1 MTKFGSSRRISA
13 IGFAGWLFADV
24 LIVLF
29 VVFMGSEV
37 RHSRVEAATPSPS
50 ASPEV
55 DKVGV
60 LEADPKEILIEGV
73 DQRGLRSGSQG
84 ALDALRILLSE
95 NPRISELSDPNPDSR
110 RYSPIT
116 LVFSHYKGQD
126 TSLGTKTSEETC
138 REILALTNSFFDE
151 NTRCET
157 YFDGGLEYGQIM
169 LKVFVVAK

>member
-1 MTKFGSSRRISA
+1 MTKLNSTRRISA

-50 ASPEV
+50 ASSEIN
-55 DKVGV
+55 KVGV
-60 LEADPKEILIEGV
+60 LEPDPKEILIDGV
-73 DQRGLRSGSQG
+73 DQRGLRSGKQQSVDG
-84 ALDALRILLSE
+84 LTRLISE
-95 NPRISELSDPNPDSR
+95 NSKVQELSDPESR

-116 LVFSHYKGQD
+116 LVFSHYKRPD
-126 TSLGTKTSEETC
+126 TSLGTKTSEVVC
-138 REILALTNSFFDE
+138 AEILSLTNSFFDA

-157 YFDGGLEYGQIM
+157 YFDGGLEYGQVK
-169 LKVFVVAK
+169 LKVFLVAK

>member
-1 MTKFGSSRRISA
+1 MTKFGPTRRISA

-50 ASPEV
+50 ASPEI

-73 DQRGLRSGSQG
+73 DQRGLRSGSQD

-95 NPRISELSDPNPDSR
+95 NPGIGELSDSQ

-157 YFDGGLEYGQIM
+157 YFDGGLEYGQVM
-169 LKVFVVAK
+169 LKVFLVAK